1 VISLALTG
9 RRRHT
14 RVPARRRSAVRA
26 ERSVA
31 PARAGHRAGR
41 GAVPR
46 PRAEQAEMRSFIGA
60 SAAIALAFVLALTYL
75 AGSTGVA
82 TAGYEAQ
89 RLQATRDELRRQNSL
104 LELEVAKLDA
114 PARIEA
120 EAKRLGL
127 VRVPFIPVVQAEPL
141 TARR

>member
-1 VISLALTG
+1 MISLALTG
-9 RRRHT
+9 SRRHT
-14 RVPARRRSAVRA
+14 RVPARRRTS
-26 ERSVA
+26 
-31 PARAGHRAGR
+31 ARAAAATRPGTRDGR

-46 PRAEQAEMRSFIGA
+46 ARSERAETRSFVGA
-60 SAAIALAFVLALTYL
+60 SIAIAVAFALALTYL

>member
-9 RRRHT
+9 RRRSV
-14 RVPARRRSAVRA
+14 RVPAARRHGAYRR
-26 ERSVA
+26 
-31 PARAGHRAGR
+31 PAARHTR
-41 GAVPR
+41 GAQR
-46 PRAEQAEMRSFIGA
+46 TATWELGSFLGA
-60 SAAIALAFVLALTYL
+60 AAAITAAFVLALAYL

-89 RLQATRDELRRQNSL
+89 RLQATRDELRRQNAL
-104 LELEVAKLDA
+104 LELEVAKLDS

-127 VRVPFIPVVQAEPL
+127 VRVPFIPVVQAAPL
-141 TARR
+141 SARR